1 MPRFFVEVSY
11 MGTRYSGF
19 QKQKNANSIQGEL
32 EKALQIF
39 YRSSFELTGS
49 SRTDAGVHAL
59 CNYFHFDR
67 DIDFLNVNKDFDK
80 AVYNINAILPG
91 DIVVKRI
98 FQVKDDA
105 HVRFDAVSREY
116 KYFVYRVKDP
126 FLQDRG
132 YFFPYTIDKTKL
144 DEAAAI
150 IMGYDDFSSFSKKH
164 TQVKTN
170 ICAIYKSE
178 WQLLNNMLVYNVT
191 GNRFLRGMV
200 RGLTGTMLK
209 VGTGKIN
216 IQEFIDIIEG
226 KDATKAD
233 FSVPPQGLFLVS
245 VNF

>member
-19 QKQKNANSIQGEL
+19 QKQKNANSIQAEV
-32 EKALQIF
+32 EKALSIF
-39 YRSSFELTGS
+39 YRSDFDLTGS

-59 CNYFHFDR
+59 CNYFQFDKAP
-67 DIDFLNVNKDFDK
+67 DFLAANKDFDK

-91 DIVVKRI
+91 DIVIKRI
-98 FQVKDDA
+98 FQVKEDA
-105 HVRFDAVSREY
+105 HARFDAVSREY
-116 KYFVYRVKDP
+116 KYFVYRTKDP

-132 YFFPYTIDKTKL
+132 YFYPYTIDKAKL
-144 DEAAAI
+144 DEAAEV
-150 IMGYDDFSSFSKKH
+150 IMQYTDFSSFSKKH

-170 ICAIYKSE
+170 ICTIYKSE
-178 WQLLNNMLVYNVT
+178 WLQLDNMLVYNVI

-209 VGTGKIN
+209 VGTGKLT
-216 IQEFIDIIEG
+216 IQDFRSIIEG

-233 FSVPPQGLFLVS
+233 FSVPPQGLFLIS